1 MKKNLYSSLLY
12 LYPEEFRHEF
22 GDELLAVFTAK
33 CADARQ
39 SGWFDLLAV
48 WFREIIEFPGNLL
61 TEYWLLVHGRKSD
74 GGFEM
79 GIQPDKKAVVTV
91 VIPLLFGIALWIMN
105 PPYMNKLFSS
115 LLGLLFLS
123 CVVLILAVNTFLIL
137 GYWKKSRLWI
147 GLLAV
152 LAVMI
157 IMFAP
162 AFLHLIASAYIA
174 SALPGTVAFIV
185 LVLCDLGLL
194 IALVVLAKKVKD
206 MRGVQLKG

>member
-1 MKKNLYSSLLY
+1 MTKRLYSILIH
-12 LYPEEFRHEF
+12 LYPAAFRYEF

-39 SGWFDLLAV
+39 SGGFDLMVV
-48 WFREIIEFPGNLL
+48 WFCEITEFPGNLL
-61 TEYWLLVHGRKSD
+61 IEYWLLVRGGKSN
-74 GGFEM
+74 GGFDM
-79 GIQPDKKAVVTV
+79 AIQPDKKAVVTV
-91 VIPLLFGIALWIMN
+91 VIPLLLGIALWIMN

-123 CVVLILAVNTFLIL
+123 CVVLILAVNAFLIL
-137 GYWKKSRLWI
+137 GYWEKSRLWI

-174 SALPGTVAFIV
+174 NALPGTVASIL

-194 IALVVLAKKVKD
+194 IALVWLGNNVKS
-206 MRGVQLKG
+206 VQSS

>member
-22 GDELLAVFTAK
+22 GDELLVVFTAK
-33 CADARQ
+33 CEDARQ
-39 SGWFDLLAV
+39 SGWFDLVVV

-61 TEYWLLVHGRKSD
+61 TEYWLQVHGRKSI

-91 VIPLLFGIALWIMN
+91 VTPLLFGIALWIMN
-105 PPYMNKLFSS
+105 PPYMNKLFSTM
-115 LLGLLFLS
+115 LGLLFLS

-137 GYWKKSRLWI
+137 GFWKKSRLWI

-152 LAVMI
+152 VAVMI

-162 AFLHLIASAYIA
+162 AFLHLIASEYIA
-174 SALPGTVAFIV
+174 SSIPGTVAFIA
-185 LVLCDLGLL
+185 LMLCDIGLL
-194 IALVVLAKKVKD
+194 IALVWLSKNVKS
-206 MRGVQLKG
+206 VQSS